1 MDTYLNV
8 LEYLKSFLFI
18 NVPLGVY
25 ILINTLIFG
34 AYRKLQKDR
43 RKDFESVIDGYKNLN
58 NDLNNTLS
66 QRETVIREL
75 QGQVHAL
82 TTDLKNKGGK

>member
-1 MDTYLNV
+1 MDNYLNV

-34 AYRKLQKDR
+34 AYRKLQKDK
-43 RKDFESVIDGYKNLN
+43 RKDFKSAIDGYKNLN
-58 NDLNNTLS
+58 EDLNNTLS

-82 TTDLKNKGGK
+82 TTELKNKGGN